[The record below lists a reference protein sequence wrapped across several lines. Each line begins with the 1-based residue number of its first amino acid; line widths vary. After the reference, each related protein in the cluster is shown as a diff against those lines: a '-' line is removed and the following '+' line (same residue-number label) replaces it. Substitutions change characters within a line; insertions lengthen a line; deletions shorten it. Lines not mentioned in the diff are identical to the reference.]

1 MNIAASS
8 SSKVLPR
15 RSTTILAGS
24 VAGLLAAALFAGQSA
39 KAATYS
45 WVPTVSELWS
55 TDVNW
60 TPTAPT
66 GGPSGVGDVDTIN
79 TDISAT
85 ATVTLFNTGDPGAAQ
100 KTLGILNVGDANNTH
115 SFTIAAGTGSG
126 SLLFDNSGAGA
137 QINELAT
144 SKGDTISAPIVLND
158 TLTIAN
164 ASGNTFTLS
173 GGITST
179 GAARNLTLQANG
191 AGAITLS
198 AGVVNNAGTITNS
211 GSSGLVTISAVIG
224 SNVTNITQNSAG
236 STLVISGVNNAAGGF
251 GGTGATGT
259 VTVTA
264 GTLKSNQTAIGA
276 ANAVTVNGGTLDLTS
291 AGNDIS
297 ILSLSDGGVTAGSAV
312 LNTSAT
318 VRNLFLKGAATT
330 TFGGVISGKL
340 TVYAQGTTSLTLT
353 NANTNVGGV
362 AVDSG
367 ATITTTNLQGLG
379 DVPSTPT
386 GKQNLFNSG
395 TIRLLNDGTGSNGT
409 IIFGSPSSP
418 AGYSFQLGNNS
429 FLTIGNNGANTGNTV
444 QLGTI
449 NETTTGRGLT
459 VNTSSG
465 YKLSLAQITGS
476 SAYNGTS
483 PSTTTYTSAADLT
496 IGGISNYQVTNTG
509 PRSIR
514 FSGVGN
520 TTITGAVTGVES
532 GGGKVGLAQNNA
544 ASTLTLNGAGTY
556 SGGVTLTA
564 GSLNIGHVTALGTGT
579 FGSGALVIGGANTTF
594 DNTSSGALTVANGLT
609 VSNGNAAFTGTNNL
623 TFNGAAL
630 ITGGDRTITVTN
642 APATLTLA
650 AGLGDSGQ
658 ARSLTKAGAGTLA
671 LGGTSTYT
679 GTTTVTAG
687 TLLVSGLLTGSVTN
701 VTAGTLGGTGTVG
714 TVTVSSG
721 AFLQG
726 GDGASASGALTSGGD
741 VTLGDNSIVK
751 LTLGASATHSSLT
764 RTGGTWAFDSNQAFT
779 FNFGASAVTYD
790 NIINGLTGSEAGL
803 ASIGTWLVTN
813 PEYAGST
820 FSYDGAGGVDLMLVP
835 EPGSAAAL
843 FSGLTMLLGLQRFRR
858 RA

>member
-1 MNIAASS
+1 M
-8 SSKVLPR
+8 
-15 RSTTILAGS
+15 
-24 VAGLLAAALFAGQSA
+24 
-39 KAATYS
+39 
-45 WVPTVSELWS
+45 
-55 TDVNW
+55 
-60 TPTAPT
+60 
-66 GGPSGVGDVDTIN
+66 
-79 TDISAT
+79 
-85 ATVTLFNTGDPGAAQ
+85 
-100 KTLGILNVGDANNTH
+100 
-115 SFTIAAGTGSG
+115 
-126 SLLFDNSGAGA
+126 
-137 QINELAT
+137 
-144 SKGDTISAPIVLND
+144 LND
-158 TLTIAN
+158 TLMIAN

-179 GAARNLTLQANG
+179 GAGRNLTLNANG

-198 AGVVNNAGTITNS
+198 TGVVNNAGTITNS

-312 LNTSAT
+312 LNTSASA
-318 VRNLFLKGAATT
+318 RNLFLKGAATT

-476 SAYNGTS
+476 VAYTGTS

-514 FSGVGN
+514 FSGVG
-520 TTITGAVTGVES
+520 I
-532 GGGKVGLAQNNA
+532 
-544 ASTLTLNGAGTY
+544 
-556 SGGVTLTA
+556 
-564 GSLNIGHVTALGTGT
+564 
-579 FGSGALVIGGANTTF
+579 
-594 DNTSSGALTVANGLT
+594 
-609 VSNGNAAFTGTNNL
+609 
-623 TFNGAAL
+623 
-630 ITGGDRTITVTN
+630 
-642 APATLTLA
+642 P
-650 AGLGDSGQ
+650 
-658 ARSLTKAGAGTLA
+658 RSR
-671 LGGTSTYT
+671 
-679 GTTTVTAG
+679 V
-687 TLLVSGLLTGSVTN
+687 
-701 VTAGTLGGTGTVG
+701 
-714 TVTVSSG
+714 
-721 AFLQG
+721 
-726 GDGASASGALTSGGD
+726 
-741 VTLGDNSIVK
+741 
-751 LTLGASATHSSLT
+751 
-764 RTGGTWAFDSNQAFT
+764 R
-779 FNFGASAVTYD
+779 
-790 NIINGLTGSEAGL
+790 
-803 ASIGTWLVTN
+803 
-813 PEYAGST
+813 
-820 FSYDGAGGVDLMLVP
+820 
-835 EPGSAAAL
+835 
-843 FSGLTMLLGLQRFRR
+843 
-858 RA
+858 